1 MANFPLNNA
10 YQYHQQPPL
19 PADLAIVV
27 YGDLK
32 NREALVV
39 ADASWYLVP
48 KVPATSN
55 KCYIHKSTN
64 SLLNILMTV
73 LHTCTVSVVN
83 VPCCTGSFSEQL
95 RFDVEL

>member
-1 MANFPLNNA
+1 
-10 YQYHQQPPL
+10 
-19 PADLAIVV
+19 V

-32 NREALVV
+32 NTAALAA

-55 KCYIHKSTN
+55 ECYTHTSIN
-64 SLLNILMTV
+64 ILLNILMNV
-73 LHTCTVSVVN
+73 LHTCKLSVVT
-83 VPCCTGSFSEQL
+83 VPCCRGSFSEQL

>member
-1 MANFPLNNA
+1 LANFPLNNA
-10 YQYHQQPPL
+10 HQYHWHPQL
-19 PADLAIVV
+19 PDELATVV

-55 KCYIHKSTN
+55 ECYTHTSIN
-64 SLLNILMTV
+64 ILLNILMTV
-73 LHTCTVSVVN
+73 LHTCILSVVT
-83 VPCCTGSFSEQL
+83 VPCCNVSFSEQL

>member
-1 MANFPLNNA
+1 
-10 YQYHQQPPL
+10 
-19 PADLAIVV
+19 V

-32 NREALVV
+32 NTEALAV

-55 KCYIHKSTN
+55 ECYTHTSIN
-64 SLLNILMTV
+64 ILLNILMTV
-73 LHTCTVSVVN
+73 LHTCKVSVVT
-83 VPCCTGSFSEQL
+83 VPCCIGSFSEQL